1 MTIRQSSVGRDILI
15 GMGAGLLAVLP
26 SVRSI
31 LFFLGSSRRSKG
43 GGKWRSGRVPLTTS
57 RRIRSR
63 RGSSFFLLCDGALAP
78 LFRMSP
84 PLRRIPWQL
93 NAKELLNHV
102 AWSAAAELT
111 HRAADQRQR
120 RRQARV
126 SALKRGQA

>member
-1 MTIRQSSVGRDILI
+1 MAVGEGSPHDIAANKI
-15 GMGAGLLAVLP
+15 AKRFLLLP
-26 SVRSI
+26 SLRWCS
-31 LFFLGSSRRSKG
+31 GSVVSH
-43 GGKWRSGRVPLTTS
+43 VTA
-57 RRIRSR
+57 
-63 RGSSFFLLCDGALAP
+63 FAA
-78 LFRMSP
+78 
-84 PLRRIPWQL
+84 IPWQL